1 MIEIATVLNIGSKV
15 VGLAIGTC
23 ASATVQAVV
32 ANNLPQNLNR
42 FGKIT
47 CCIGSM
53 AIGGMVGEQVRKGYT
68 LDFKKDKPQ
77 EQDKYIEVNEVV
89 SA

>member
-1 MIEIATVLNIGSKV
+1 MIEVATVLSVGSKV
-15 VGLAIGTC
+15 VGLAMGAC
-23 ASATVQAVV
+23 ASATVQTVV
-32 ANNLPQNLNR
+32 ATNLPQNLNR

-47 CCIGSM
+47 CCIGSA
-53 AIGGMVGEQVRKGYT
+53 AIGGWIGDQVRKGYT
-68 LDFKKDKPQ
+68 LDFKKAKPQ